1 MLGIAKETLGESRL
15 LVSPLHMHMC
25 KSVQSKTK
33 ADRAMAQKAQ
43 IAIFAK
49 TDKQIKV
56 QTAFNRNS
64 ISIVRNV
71 TRYQL
76 SSA

>member
-56 QTAFNRNS
+56 
-64 ISIVRNV
+64 
-71 TRYQL
+71 
-76 SSA
+76 